1 MGLDFLDA
9 SRQWYY
15 GNFNSGDILEKV
27 NNAISRNI
35 VVCRPELIC
44 ILADMVS
51 KDALCILEP

>member
-35 VVCRPELIC
+35 VVC
-44 ILADMVS
+44 DQN
-51 KDALCILEP
+51 